1 MREYHVR
8 FCERLGV
15 RFPRSTHQYFCGE
28 TYFQHEPPIHPTSLT
43 RYRQRLGAAP
53 VCQPDPIQSLGGIT

>member
-1 MREYHVR
+1 
-8 FCERLGV
+8 
-15 RFPRSTHQYFCGE
+15 
-28 TYFQHEPPIHPTSLT
+28 LT